1 MHKVPRYGPGAAA
14 QAAMA
19 QHELN
24 AHIELPPHPF
34 VVAMHHC
41 WQDDRSVYLLLELC
55 ACSLYDAFFAPG
67 DEYGGGEGAW
77 LPGDTVKV
85 YVGSVALA
93 LRHLHR
99 HGFVFRDLK
108 LENVLLTAEVQ
119 RDTSKYESTTLVV
132 GYIVTSCPPHGAV
145 DRSSLPSTA
154 FQ

>member
-19 QHELN
+19 QHELD
-24 AHIELPPHPF
+24 AHVELPPHPF
-34 VVAMHHC
+34 VVHHYTA
-41 WQDDRSVYLLLELC
+41 WQDDRSVFLLLELC

-67 DEYGGGEGAW
+67 DEYGGGGAR
-77 LPGDTVKV
+77 LPEDAVKI

-119 RDTSKYESTTLVV
+119 RVSSK
-132 GYIVTSCPPHGAV
+132 
-145 DRSSLPSTA
+145 
-154 FQ
+154 

>member
-34 VVAMHHC
+34 VVAMHRC

-77 LPGDTVKV
+77 LPGTRLRSTWAAWRWRSATCIGTASSSAISSWRMCCSQPRCNAIQVSMKV
-85 YVGSVALA
+85 
-93 LRHLHR
+93 R
-99 HGFVFRDLK
+99 
-108 LENVLLTAEVQ
+108 
-119 RDTSKYESTTLVV
+119 
-132 GYIVTSCPPHGAV
+132 P
-145 DRSSLPSTA
+145 
-154 FQ
+154 